1 MAGTP
6 PGKQHLSFPLFP
18 IVLFKAPGSTPGF
31 RLNAPASSGENLKR
45 GSDESAFE
53 LIIAPDREAP
63 FDIPSGTALL
73 ADMSEPAT
81 QAALFDRLGGRTR
94 LLFLLKHFYA
104 DVRQHNL
111 IGPIFAAQ
119 IKDWPAHLEKIADFW
134 SGASGGPANYR
145 GPMPQRHFPL
155 GLGETHFEAWL
166 DLWRRHCRAH
176 LGAQEAAEMIKLA
189 EGIGERLRELISR
202 YGTKPAN

>member
-1 MAGTP
+1 V
-6 PGKQHLSFPLFP
+6 SSSDSWF
-18 IVLFKAPGSTPGF
+18 PGF
-31 RLNAPASSGENLKR
+31 RLHPVDNPAR
-45 GSDESAFE
+45 RVFRYA
-53 LIIAPDREAP
+53 
-63 FDIPSGTALL
+63 
-73 ADMSEPAT
+73 MSEPEGT
-81 QAALFDRLGGRTR
+81 GSLFDRLGGRER
-94 LLFLLKHFYA
+94 LRYLLRHFYA

-176 LGAQEAAEMIKLA
+176 LGAREAGEMIRLA
-189 EGIGERLRELISR
+189 EGIGERLRELISLHGAR
-202 YGTKPAN
+202 TAH